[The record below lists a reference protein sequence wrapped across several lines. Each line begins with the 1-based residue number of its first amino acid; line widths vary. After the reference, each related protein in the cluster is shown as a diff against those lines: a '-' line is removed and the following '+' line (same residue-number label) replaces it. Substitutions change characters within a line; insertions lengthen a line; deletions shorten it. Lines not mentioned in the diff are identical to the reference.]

1 MKGAITKLNSN
12 SKLSSSLISSF
23 ITKKFQLSLNPIQEA
38 QNSDFALDH
47 VDMSTLLSICGKE
60 GYIRLGSCL
69 HASIIKN
76 YEYFDP
82 ITQSNFRNVIA
93 VWNSLISMYSK
104 CGELYNAVK
113 VFDEMSIRDSV
124 SWNSM
129 ILGFLKIGEFRKG
142 FEIFKQLQSLGI
154 CRFDQATL
162 TTILSA
168 CDYPGRI
175 YVCKMMH
182 TLVLRNGYEQE
193 TSVGNALIT
202 NYFKCGCSESGRRVF
217 YEMFDCNVITW
228 TAVISGLAQS
238 EFCDESLHLF
248 SKMRCELV
256 EPNSLTYIS
265 SLQACSGLR
274 KLKQGRQIHGLVLKS
289 GYQSDLCI
297 ESALMDMYSK
307 CNCMEDACCIFD
319 FAEEIDEISMT
330 VILVGF
336 AQNGMEE
343 EAIRVFRKMSRT
355 GIGIDANIVSAIL
368 SADLHLTLGKQIH
381 SLVVKKSFGSNPY
394 VSNGLINMYSKCGEL
409 TESVKVFSSMIE
421 RNSVSWNSMIA
432 AFARHGR
439 GFESLQ
445 LYEQMKSECVE
456 PTDVTFLS
464 LLQACSHVGSIEKG
478 MGLLKS
484 MSNVHGI
491 SPRMEHYACVVDM
504 LGRAGNLK
512 EAKSFI
518 EGLPLKP
525 GVVVWQAL
533 LGACSIHGNSD
544 IGRYAADNLLLS
556 EPESQTAHVLMAN
569 IYTSDGRWED
579 RAKVIKKMKGLGVKK
594 ETGLSWIDI
603 HKDVHSFVVEDRVH
617 PQAEKI
623 YEVLED
629 LLKLMKDEG
638 YVPKLNICVL

>member
-1 MKGAITKLNSN
+1 MKARWGAITKFYST
-12 SKLSSSLISSF
+12 LSSSSSISTF
-23 ITKKFQLSLNPIQEA
+23 IKKKFQLSVNPIQEA
-38 QNSDFALDH
+38 QNSDFTLDH

-60 GYIRLGSCL
+60 GYIRLGSSL

-82 ITQSNFRNVIA
+82 ISQPNFRNVIA
-93 VWNSLISMYSK
+93 VWNSLVSLYSK
-104 CGELYNAVK
+104 CGDLFDAAK
-113 VFDEMSIRDSV
+113 VFGEMPIRDSV

-129 ILGFLKIGEFRKG
+129 ISGFLKIGEFRKG
-142 FEIFKQLQSLGI
+142 FDIFKQMQSLDF
-154 CRFDQATL
+154 CTFDQTTL

-168 CDYPGRI
+168 CNYPGMI
-175 YVCKMMH
+175 YVCMMMH
-182 TLVLRNGYEQE
+182 TLVLRNGYEKE

-217 YEMFDCNVITW
+217 YEMFECNVITW
-228 TAVISGLAQS
+228 TAVISGFAQS
-238 EFCDESLHLF
+238 EFRNESLHLF
-248 SKMRCELV
+248 LKMRRELV
-256 EPNSLTYIS
+256 EPNSLTYTS

-274 KLKQGRQIHGLVLKS
+274 KLTEGRQIHGLVLKS
-289 GYQSDLCI
+289 GYQSDFRI

-319 FAEEIDEISMT
+319 SAEEIDEISMT

-343 EAIRVFRKMSRT
+343 EAIRVFMKMLKT
-355 GIGIDANIVSAIL
+355 GINIDANIVSAIL
-368 SADLHLTLGKQIH
+368 GADLHLTLGKQIH

-394 VSNGLINMYSKCGEL
+394 VSNGLINTYSKCGEL
-409 TESVKVFSSMIE
+409 VESVKVFSSMVE
-421 RNSVSWNSMIA
+421 RNAVSWNSMIA

-445 LYEQMKSECVE
+445 LYEQMRSESEE

-464 LLQACSHVGSIEKG
+464 LLQACSHIGSIEKG
-478 MGLLKS
+478 MELLKS

-491 SPRMEHYACVVDM
+491 IPRVEHYACVVDM

-518 EGLPLKP
+518 EGLPVKP
-525 GVVVWQAL
+525 GVAVWQAL

-544 IGRYAADNLLLS
+544 IGRYAANNLLLS
-556 EPESQTAHVLMAN
+556 EPESKTAHVLMAN

-594 ETGLSWIDI
+594 ETGMSWIDI

-617 PQAEKI
+617 PQAEEI
-623 YEVLED
+623 YEVMED
-629 LLKLMKDEG
+629 LHKLMKDEG
-638 YVPKLNICVL
+638 YVPK